1 MSPLK
6 TAIKKLK
13 EAGYVLKRHGK
24 HDQYYNPKL
33 KKLISLK
40 MHDFNDNDLKYIIK
54 EIKQNEER
62 RG

>member
-13 EAGYVLKRHGK
+13 EAGYELKRNGK
-24 HDQYYNPKL
+24 HAQYYNPKL

-40 MHDFNDNDLKYIIK
+40 MHDFNDNDLKYILK
-54 EIKQNEER
+54 EIKQNEEG